1 VPERI
6 EAWAGARL
14 VRWVEG
20 VTRHPRATVTLVL
33 IATACLGLYA
43 AMRLG
48 VNTDHKRLIS
58 DRLEF
63 QRFWH
68 EYAEHFPTLDDAIL
82 VVLEAD
88 SAAQTREATAAL
100 AERLER
106 QPELFTSV
114 FVPGG
119 DPFFERHGLLYH
131 TVDELDRLV
140 GELAGIQPLLA
151 ELARDSSIANLARLM
166 RRGLEQELPPGTS
179 EVTWQNLL
187 EGIQGA
193 TLSVYQEPPVSVPWE
208 RLLFEGSSFDPDP
221 LRVLIVDPVLDFD
234 RLLPAARAIAAI
246 RASAHELDVGGPGL
260 RVRLT
265 GNPVLNHEEMIGL
278 AWDLGAA
285 SVLSMLLVS
294 AVLQLA
300 FRSWRIVRAA
310 AVTLVVGL
318 IWTAAFAT
326 AAIGELNVVSVAF
339 AVLFVGLG
347 VDFSIHLGAHYTAL
361 RRDGSEHDGA
371 LRGAV
376 GRVGGALALC
386 TLTTA
391 IGFYSFLPTDFR
403 GVAELG
409 LVAGTGMFVI
419 LFLTLTLFPVLL
431 GRDPALGSAQGW
443 DPVRS
448 LLAPLLGL
456 SRRHPA
462 RVVAAAGIVAVAAGL
477 LAPRARFDANVVGM
491 RDPDSESVQA
501 FETLLSRPNATPWSL
516 DVLAPDAT
524 TARELAEEIAAVP
537 GVLRAASLADYVPSD
552 QPDKLALLEE
562 ASLMLYFPEPSTT
575 RSEPLPVEEQIEAVR
590 ELHAV
595 FDFTELDAPPALTRS
610 ARGVRAALEH
620 FLERASS
627 EPDPTEALAELETR
641 LLGELPLQLSRL
653 KTALGA
659 GPVTLE
665 DLPPDLVLR
674 MLAPDGTSRVQVLA
688 EADLSEADAL
698 HAFVDQVRVITSSV
712 TGIPVHLVE
721 FGRATARSLR
731 EALLVAGSAITLLLV
746 ALWWRVRD
754 PLRVLAVLT
763 LGAAATA
770 AGMVLLGEPFNFA
783 NVIVIPLL
791 LGVGVDS
798 SIHIVERWRSG
809 ASESVEATTARAI
822 LYSALTTLASFGTL
836 TLSSHRGIASL
847 GAVLVLGM
855 ILMTLSSLVVLPA
868 LLRLRSG

>member
-14 VRWVEG
+14 VRWVDG
-20 VTRHPRATVTLVL
+20 VTRHRRATLTLVL
-33 IATACLGLYA
+33 VATVCLGVYA
-43 AMRLG
+43 STHLG
-48 VNTDHKRLIS
+48 VNTDHKRLVS
-58 DRLEF
+58 EHLEF
-63 QRFWH
+63 QRMWH
-68 EYAEHFPTLDDAIL
+68 EFAERFPTLDDAIL

-88 SAAQTREATAAL
+88 SPALTREATATL
-100 AERLER
+100 ADRLEQ
-106 QPELFTSV
+106 QPELFTNV

-119 DPFFERHGLLYH
+119 DPFFETHGLLYH
-131 TVDELDRLV
+131 SVDELDRFV
-140 GELAGIQPLLA
+140 GELVGIQPLLA

-179 EVTWQNLL
+179 ELTWQNLL

-193 TLSVYQEPPVSVPWE
+193 TLSVYHEPPVSVPWE

-221 LRVLIVDPVLDFD
+221 LRVLIVEPVLDFD

-246 RASAHELDVGGPGL
+246 RAAAQGLDPGGSGL

-285 SVLSMLLVS
+285 SLLSMLLVS

-300 FRSWRIVRAA
+300 FRSWRLVGAA
-310 AVTLVVGL
+310 ALTLLVGL
-318 IWTAAFAT
+318 VWTAAFAA

-347 VDFSIHLGAHYTAL
+347 VDFSIHLGVHYTAL
-361 RRDGSEHDGA
+361 RHEGHEHDGA
-371 LRGAV
+371 LRGSV

-386 TLTTA
+386 TVTTA

-419 LFLTLTLFPVLL
+419 LFLTFTLFPLLL
-431 GRDPALGSAQGW
+431 GHAPRLGEARAF

-448 LLAPLLGL
+448 LLDPLLGL
-456 SRRHPA
+456 SRQHPA
-462 RVVAAAGIVAVAAGL
+462 RIVAAAGILALGAGL
-477 LAPRARFDANVVGM
+477 LAPRVRFDANVVEM
-491 RDPDSESVQA
+491 RDPDTESVQA
-501 FETLLSRPNATPWSL
+501 FETLVSRPDATPWSM
-516 DVLAPDAT
+516 DVLAPDE
-524 TARELAEEIAAVP
+524 TAAQELAKEIATLP
-537 GVLRAASLADYVPSD
+537 GVRRAASLADYVPSD
-552 QPDKLALLEE
+552 QPEKLALLEE
-562 ASLMLYFPEPSTT
+562 ASLMLYFPEKSPTSA
-575 RSEPLPVEEQIEAVR
+575 EPLPIEEQIEAVR

-595 FDFTELDAPPALTRS
+595 FDFSELDAPQALSRS
-610 ARGVRAALEH
+610 ARGVRAALAQ
-620 FLERASS
+620 FLDRASS
-627 EPDPTEALAELETR
+627 EPDPTVALAELETR
-641 LLGELPLQLSRL
+641 LLGELPLQLRRL
-653 KTALGA
+653 ETALGA

-665 DLPPDLVLR
+665 DLPPDLVRR
-674 MLAPDGTSRVQVLA
+674 MRAPDGTSRVQVLA
-688 EADLSEADAL
+688 EADLSQADEL
-698 HAFVDQVRVITSSV
+698 HAFVDQVRAVTPSV

-763 LGAAATA
+763 LGAAATVGA
-770 AGMVLLGEPFNFA
+770 MVLLGEPFNFA

-855 ILMTLSSLVVLPA
+855 VLMTLSSLVVLPA
-868 LLRLRSG
+868 LLRLRRG